1 MNDMSEGL
9 LKSNSGVCFY
19 IINNGGELTLLVA
32 PEYYSDSSFI
42 DLHRCHSAQGLGYD
56 VKTIGTDIIYCVKDD
71 RITII
76 DVKGKKFLADN
87 LKCEEYR
94 RDEVLWGYVV
104 IKEEGIKSFWPT
116 GSSHY
121 ICPKGEITGKL
132 AKKIFAISISSIF
145 YDASSTNGAYGA
157 IGLVHESGTAFYR
170 PEMCDINSKIHE
182 NRQFIGRL
190 FGAGYVIVHESAEEK
205 GTKKW
210 AYYIYR
216 FEQWDASFNCYNTC
230 RTPVGYEQIITIPR
244 ERCTWDCAPE
254 IYKVWGFIAVKE
266 FNSNKI
272 KIIAIA
278 ADPRSASRIGYDL
291 MIRGASFNSSGDE
304 VFGIRPLEN
313 VFLGSLKYR
322 DSVWNSYDKKAYFLE
337 KASDVC
343 RIVGFKIANNWYNN
357 SGNTRNIIMSFPG
370 KYFNKTP
377 DSFVVHPLGGNF
389 FGMCSLVYVDKESSK
404 IKMQFIIN
412 DSISASIDGEL
423 AEMNGKLFD
432 EILMYKKFIILRG
445 NGECAVYSAKTFKK
459 LHSFSSKVT
468 IYQLPNGRLEFEE
481 PDGHIYSRFNF
492 SAKDGDCGII
502 KGEPSYVSGTKT
514 WRKKCAV
521 SYTNG
526 KVCYSA
532 VYYTNGREIS
542 IFESDFSRFM
552 IKCNKCEKTVKNHEL
567 CTNLTNPKVKILK
580 KPTLA
585 EQITKYFKK
594 V

>member
-1 MNDMSEGL
+1 MNL

-19 IINNGGELTLLVA
+19 IIDNSSELTLLVA
-32 PEYYSDSSFI
+32 PEYYSDSSSI
-42 DLHRCHSAQGLGYD
+42 DLHRGHSAQGLGYD
-56 VKTIGTDIIYCVKDD
+56 VKTIGTDIIYCVKDG
-71 RITII
+71 RTII

-104 IKEEGIKSFWPT
+104 IKEDGTKSFWPT
-116 GSSHY
+116 GASHY
-121 ICPKGEITGKL
+121 VCPKGEITSEL
-132 AKKIFAISISSIF
+132 AKEIFAISISSIF

-170 PEMCDINSKIHE
+170 PEMCDIDSESHK

-190 FGAGYVIVHESAEEK
+190 FGANYVIVHELVKEK
-205 GTKKW
+205 GPENGE
-210 AYYIYR
+210 YYIYH
-216 FEQWDASFNCYNTC
+216 FEQWDTSFYYYNKH

-291 MIRGASFNSSGDE
+291 MIYGASFNSSGDE

-357 SGNTRNIIMSFPG
+357 SGNTRKIIMSFPG

-532 VYYTNGREIS
+532 VYDVGNEEYLIR
-542 IFESDFSRFM
+542 ESDFRKFRKLCVEYESRYRNSNL
-552 IKCNKCEKTVKNHEL
+552 IKSLKNN
-567 CTNLTNPKVKILK
+567 C
-580 KPTLA
+580 
-585 EQITKYFKK
+585 Y
-594 V
+594 